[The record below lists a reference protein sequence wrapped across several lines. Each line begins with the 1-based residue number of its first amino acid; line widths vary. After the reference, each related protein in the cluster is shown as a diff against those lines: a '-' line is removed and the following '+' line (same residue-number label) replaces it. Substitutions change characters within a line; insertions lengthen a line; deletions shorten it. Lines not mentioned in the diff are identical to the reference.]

1 MQFTNNATMADQVWE
16 VECSVCGMKL
26 GSNKE
31 RCGIN
36 AHGKRMAKPPCVW
49 AHCEPGIVQ
58 KCITKAAATKEQQA
72 SNNKRDAELLL
83 EMRNGR
89 VFNFEEPSHAV
100 DEAQRFQR

>member
-1 MQFTNNATMADQVWE
+1 MADQVWE